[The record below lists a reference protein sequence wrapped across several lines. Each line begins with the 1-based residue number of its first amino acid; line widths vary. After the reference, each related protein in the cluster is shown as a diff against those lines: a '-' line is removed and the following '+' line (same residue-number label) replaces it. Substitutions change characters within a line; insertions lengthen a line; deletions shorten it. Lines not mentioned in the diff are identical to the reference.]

1 MQSIND
7 MPELLYS
14 ISVSGPNQT
23 SLVQDMTKTLSLYQA
38 NILDISEAVIHDWL
52 SMALLIE
59 LSAQSYPDDLFESLL
74 HIAKKHNLHLQ
85 FCKISPEH
93 YERWVKAQEGSRSIL
108 TLLGH
113 RVSAKHIHQVAEL
126 VAEHGLDI
134 LSIQRLSF
142 LDSPSGTYHPSMACI
157 EFVLH
162 GHPLDMHM
170 VRNALLNLSHQD
182 GIDLALQEESPFRRQ
197 RRLIAFDMDS
207 TLIQTEIIDELATEA
222 GVGEEVA
229 DITNRA
235 MLGELDFQT
244 SLRERVS
251 LLKGLDAAVLDKV
264 AQRIPLAQGA
274 DRLITSLKRLG
285 YTTAVISGGF
295 TYFGSYLQQRLGVDY
310 VFANELEIDQGKLT
324 GQLKGDIVD
333 GPRKAELLQRLAAT
347 KGLSLDQVVAVGDG
361 ANDLPMLNMAGLGI
375 AFHAKPLVRQGA
387 KQSIS
392 NVGLDG
398 ILYFLGLRD
407 QEASR

>member
-1 MQSIND
+1 MS
-7 MPELLYS
+7 EFLYS
-14 ISVSGPNQT
+14 ISISGPNET
-23 SLVQDMTKTLSLYQA
+23 SLVRDMTRTLSHYRA

-52 SMALLIE
+52 SMAVLIE
-59 LSAQSYPDDLFESLL
+59 LHAETYPDALFEALM
-74 HIAKKHNLHLQ
+74 HTAKKHSLHLQ

-93 YERWVKAQEGSRSIL
+93 YERWVQAQEGSRSII
-108 TLLGH
+108 TLLSH
-113 RVSAKHIHQVAEL
+113 RVSAQHIHQVAEL

-134 LSIQRLSF
+134 ISIQRLSF
-142 LDSPSGTYHPSMACI
+142 LDSPSVTFHPSMACI

-222 GVGEEVA
+222 GVGQEVA
-229 DITNRA
+229 AITSRA
-235 MLGELDFQT
+235 MHGEIDFQT
-244 SLRERVS
+244 SLQERVA
-251 LLKGLDAAVLDKV
+251 LLKGLDAEILDKV
-264 AQRIPLAQGA
+264 ARRMPLANGA
-274 DRLITSLKRLG
+274 ARLISSLKRLG
-285 YTTAVISGGF
+285 YTVAVISGGF
-295 TYFGSYLQQRLGVDY
+295 TYFGAYLQQQLGLDY
-310 VFANELEIDQGKLT
+310 IFANELEIDQGELT
-324 GQLKGDIVD
+324 GRLKGDIVD
-333 GPRKAELLQRLAAT
+333 GPKKAELLQRLAES
-347 KGLSLDQVVAVGDG
+347 KGLSMDQVVAVGDG
-361 ANDLPMLNMAGLGI
+361 ANDLPMLNTAGLGI
-375 AFHAKPLVRQGA
+375 AFHAKPMVRQGA

-407 QEASR
+407 QDAPR

>member
-1 MQSIND
+1 
-7 MPELLYS
+7 MPEILYS
-14 ISVSGPNQT
+14 ISISGPNQT
-23 SLVQDMTKTLSLYQA
+23 SLVQDMTRTLSHHQA

-59 LSAQSYPDDLFESLL
+59 LSEQSSPDDLFGSLL
-74 HIAKKHNLHLQ
+74 RTAQKHSLHLQ
-85 FCKISPEH
+85 FCKISPED

-142 LDSPSGTYHPSMACI
+142 LDSPRGAYHPSMACI

-170 VRNALLNLSHQD
+170 VRNALLHLSHQD

-244 SLRERVS
+244 SLRERVA

-264 AQRIPLAQGA
+264 AQRMPIAQGA
-274 DRLITSLKRLG
+274 HRLVFSLKRLG
-285 YTTAVISGGF
+285 YTIAVISGGF

-310 VFANELEIDQGKLT
+310 VFANELEIAHGQLT
-324 GQLKGDIVD
+324 GQLRGDIVD
-333 GPRKAELLQRLAAT
+333 GQRKAELLQALAES
-347 KGLSLDQVVAVGDG
+347 KGLSMDQVVAVGDG
-361 ANDLPMLNMAGLGI
+361 ANDLPMLNTAGLGI
-375 AFHAKPLVRQGA
+375 AFHAKPVVRQGA

-407 QEASR
+407 QEAPR

>member
-1 MQSIND
+1 
-7 MPELLYS
+7 
-14 ISVSGPNQT
+14 
-23 SLVQDMTKTLSLYQA
+23 
-38 NILDISEAVIHDWL
+38 
-52 SMALLIE
+52 
-59 LSAQSYPDDLFESLL
+59 
-74 HIAKKHNLHLQ
+74 
-85 FCKISPEH
+85 
-93 YERWVKAQEGSRSIL
+93 
-108 TLLGH
+108 
-113 RVSAKHIHQVAEL
+113 
-126 VAEHGLDI
+126 
-134 LSIQRLSF
+134 
-142 LDSPSGTYHPSMACI
+142 
-157 EFVLH
+157 
-162 GHPLDMHM
+162 M